1 MTIFRVVYLNQESG
15 ELGRL
20 PDFGIINAGGVVGP
34 SFTVGGKGV
43 LLDDGTS
50 SSGTGVGLTLQTIYD
65 SSLTGTIGI
74 IDTKP
79 FIISDGTT
87 NLLTVDSTA
96 GTVSINGINFLDFY
110 TEFVNHTHEATE
122 ITVAGP
128 FNILSGSNVEEVFQ
142 SVDAIIGG
150 VAGNGIKTFRFDQST
165 PTQSWIIQ
173 HNEMSTSATVTLYD
187 SSGEQMFADDI
198 KIIDMNTIQV
208 SFNSL
213 QTGFAVL
220 LLF

>member
-1 MTIFRVVYLNQESG
+1 MIFRVVYLNQESG

-20 PDFGIINAGGVVGP
+20 PDLAIINAGGVVGP
-34 SFTVGGKGV
+34 TFTIGGKGV

-65 SSLTGTIGI
+65 SSLTGVIGI
-74 IDTKP
+74 VDSKP

-110 TEFVNHTHEATE
+110 AEFSNHTHEAVE
-122 ITVAGP
+122 VSVAGP
-128 FNILSGSNVEEVFQ
+128 FNLLSGSNVEEVFQ
-142 SVDAIIGG
+142 SVDALIEN
-150 VAGNGIKTFRFDQST
+150 VATSDIKTFRYDQPV
-165 PTQSWIIQ
+165 PTQSWIIS
-173 HNEMSTSATVTLYD
+173 HNKSSTNATVTLYD
-187 SSGEQMFADDI
+187 STGEQMFADDI
-198 KIIDMNTIQV
+198 KIIDANTIQV

-213 QTGFAVL
+213 QSGFAVI

>member
-1 MTIFRVVYLNQESG
+1 VIFRVVYLNQESG

-20 PDFGIINAGGVVGP
+20 PDLAIINAGGVVGP
-34 SFTVGGKGV
+34 TFTIGGKGV

-65 SSLTGTIGI
+65 SSLTGVIGI
-74 IDTKP
+74 VDSKP

-110 TEFVNHTHEATE
+110 AEFSNHTHEAVE
-122 ITVAGP
+122 VSVAGP
-128 FNILSGSNVEEVFQ
+128 FNLLSGSNVEEVFQ
-142 SVDAIIGG
+142 SVDALIEN
-150 VAGNGIKTFRFDQST
+150 VATSDIKTFRYDQPV
-165 PTQSWIIQ
+165 PTQSWIIS
-173 HNEMSTSATVTLYD
+173 HNKSSTNATVTLYD
-187 SSGEQMFADDI
+187 STGEQMFADDI
-198 KIIDMNTIQV
+198 KIIDANTIQV

-213 QTGFAVL
+213 QSGFAVI